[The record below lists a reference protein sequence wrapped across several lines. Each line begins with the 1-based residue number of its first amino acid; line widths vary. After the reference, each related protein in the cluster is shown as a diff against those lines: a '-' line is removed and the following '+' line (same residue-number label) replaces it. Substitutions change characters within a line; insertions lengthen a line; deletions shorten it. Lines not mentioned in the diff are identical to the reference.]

1 MSTTPVPAP
10 KKGNFFASIGHFFAK
25 VFGNPTALRLEASV
39 ADLILPGFSP
49 LINSAATA
57 LINAETAA
65 TAAGFQNDSGTQKMQ
80 IAISLF
86 QSTYNAWAAQNN
98 LSQEPAAVQNILQ
111 SVFNLLNELTA
122 TNSGTPGVTISPA
135 TLTEQ
140 VGVVNQL

>member
-10 KKGNFFASIGHFFAK
+10 KKGNFFTSIGHFFVKA
-25 VFGNPTALRLEASV
+25 FTNPTAIRLEASV

-57 LINAETAA
+57 IVNAETAA
-65 TAAGFQNDSGTQKMQ
+65 IAAGFQNGTGTQKLA
-80 IAISLF
+80 IAVSMF
-86 QSTYNAWAAQNN
+86 QSTYNAWAAQNG
-98 LSQEPAAVQNILQ
+98 LSQEPAAVQSILQ
-111 SVFNLLNELTA
+111 SVFNLLNELTV
-122 TNSGTPGVTISPA
+122 TNSGTPGVTVPPA